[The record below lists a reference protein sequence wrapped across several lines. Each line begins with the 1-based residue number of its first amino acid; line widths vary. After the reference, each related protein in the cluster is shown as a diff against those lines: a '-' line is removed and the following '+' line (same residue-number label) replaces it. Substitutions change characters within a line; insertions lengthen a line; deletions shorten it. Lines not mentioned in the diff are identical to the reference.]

1 MCCVNAH
8 TEEVIK
14 CVPTVKKQGEPC
26 GLCKIQLLLK
36 VPVRQQHTQHTT
48 RKTSSL
54 SPSSYT
60 LHMHTDKTCYLTD
73 LSIFYVSLTGA
84 LAAGYMPTTLGA
96 Q

>member
-1 MCCVNAH
+1 MSENEEGRDQIGVRVLCVVCVSAH

-48 RKTSSL
+48 R
-54 SPSSYT
+54 
-60 LHMHTDKTCYLTD
+60 
-73 LSIFYVSLTGA
+73 
-84 LAAGYMPTTLGA
+84 
-96 Q
+96 